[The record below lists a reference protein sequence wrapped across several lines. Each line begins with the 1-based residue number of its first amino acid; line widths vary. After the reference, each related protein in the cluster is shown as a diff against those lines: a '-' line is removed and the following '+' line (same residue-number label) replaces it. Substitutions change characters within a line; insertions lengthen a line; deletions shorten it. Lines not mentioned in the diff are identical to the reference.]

1 MNSAPT
7 RRSALPALAIVWL
20 ATALGSAVSRD
31 EPAAHP
37 ELARS
42 AQVAP
47 VRPDTPASDAARRAG
62 WYTKAQARRGQD
74 LYNKQCAACHGVTFV
89 PDDFSPGLTGA
100 AFEWRWRAR
109 TAYDLFEA
117 IRTTM
122 PPGEAGR
129 LGPRSTAEIVA
140 YLLQVNGFPS
150 GTRELSAERE
160 NLERMLLKR

>member
-1 MNSAPT
+1 MKGTAT
-7 RRSALPALAIVWL
+7 RRTALAALVIVSI
-20 ATALGSAVSRD
+20 AAALGSAVSRD
-31 EPAAHP
+31 EPAAHSP
-37 ELARS
+37 LARRPQ
-42 AQVAP
+42 AAP
-47 VRPDTPASDAARRAG
+47 VRPEAPASGAARLEG

-74 LYNKQCAACHGVTFV
+74 LYKKQCAACHGVTFV
-89 PDDFSPGLTGA
+89 PDDFSPGLSGA

-122 PPGEAGR
+122 PPGEAGS
-129 LGPRSTAEIVA
+129 LGPPSTAEIVA

-160 NLERMLLKR
+160 DLERMLLKR